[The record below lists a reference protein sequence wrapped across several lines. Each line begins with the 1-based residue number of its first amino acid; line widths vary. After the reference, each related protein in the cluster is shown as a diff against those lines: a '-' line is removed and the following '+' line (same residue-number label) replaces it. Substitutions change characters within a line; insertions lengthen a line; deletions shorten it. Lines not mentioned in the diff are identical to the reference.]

1 MLLFT
6 TLLKLEHIKM
16 ARKKR
21 QNDNEKPEAIKQRL
35 RKVLKPKTKNQVE
48 YIKCM
53 ADSDITFCSGPA
65 GSGKTAVA
73 VGLACEYLLSGKI
86 EKIIITRPVV
96 ESGRGLGYLPG
107 TLTEKI
113 LPYLIP
119 TIEEM
124 KLYLNKDTFNMYK
137 AQNLIELCPLEYMRG
152 RNFHDSFMILDE
164 AQNATYEQIKMF
176 LTRIGMQSKAVING
190 DITQTDLDERD
201 GGGLNECMDRLRDI
215 DGVSMCFLTA
225 EDIVRNK
232 IISKIISR
240 L

>member
-1 MLLFT
+1 MT
-6 TLLKLEHIKM
+6 R
-16 ARKKR
+16 RKKESSG
-21 QNDNEKPEAIKQRL
+21 NKQPPKKAL
-35 RKVLKPKTKNQVE
+35 RKVLKPKTKNQSD
-48 YIKCM
+48 YIRAMSEC
-53 ADSDITFCSGPA
+53 DVTFCTGPA

-73 VGLACEYLLSGKI
+73 VGLACEYILTDRI

-96 ESGRGLGYLPG
+96 EAGRGLGYLPG

-113 LPYLIP
+113 MPYLVP

-124 KLYLNKDTFNMYK
+124 KLYLNNDTFNMHK
-137 AQNLIELCPLEYMRG
+137 AQNNIELCPLEYMRG
-152 RNFHDSFMILDE
+152 RNFHNTFMILDE

-176 LTRIGMQSKAVING
+176 LTRIGIGSKAVING
-190 DITQTDLDERD
+190 DVTQTDLNEYSD
-201 GGGLNECMDRLRDI
+201 GGLADCMEKLTGLEGVAICRLT
-215 DGVSMCFLTA
+215 S